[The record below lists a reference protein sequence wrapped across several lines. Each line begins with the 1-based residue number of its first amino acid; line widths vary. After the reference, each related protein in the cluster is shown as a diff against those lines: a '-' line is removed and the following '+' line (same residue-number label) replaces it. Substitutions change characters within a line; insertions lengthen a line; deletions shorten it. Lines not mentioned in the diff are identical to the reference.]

1 MKNLKKLFAI
11 ALVVGLMGAV
21 GVAYAAVT
29 KTPAEI
35 TAAVTGQTVS
45 EVNQERAAGQ
55 SYGAIANEAG
65 KLDEFKAQML
75 EQRKAL
81 LDERIKTGTLTE
93 EQAKQMPY
101 NPFDLTKVWYQKD
114 FPLIEVGVLELN
126 RNPDNY
132 FQDIEQAAFDPG
144 AVVPGISFSPDK
156 MLQGRLFSYGDA
168 QRYRLGVNHHQ
179 IPVNS
184 PRNASAHTSHR
195 DGQMRVDG
203 NAGSTLAYEPNSFG
217 EWEGQPEYM
226 EPPLELSGAAGTW
239 DFRVDDVDYFT
250 QPGKLF
256 RLMNPEQQQVLFEN
270 TARAMGD
277 APEFIK
283 LRHIGN
289 CYRADADYGKG
300 VANALGL
307 SLEEAIS

>member
-93 EQAKQMPY
+93 EQAKVIYERMQDRMA
-101 NPFDLTKVWYQKD
+101 NCTGDST
-114 FPLIEVGVLELN
+114 GMCGN
-126 RNPDNY
+126 R
-132 FQDIEQAAFDPG
+132 G
-144 AVVPGISFSPDK
+144 
-156 MLQGRLFSYGDA
+156 
-168 QRYRLGVNHHQ
+168 
-179 IPVNS
+179 
-184 PRNASAHTSHR
+184 
-195 DGQMRVDG
+195 
-203 NAGSTLAYEPNSFG
+203 AGS
-217 EWEGQPEYM
+217 GQGCGM
-226 EPPLELSGAAGTW
+226 GMG
-239 DFRVDDVDYFT
+239 RGNGNGNG
-250 QPGKLF
+250 QGM
-256 RLMNPEQQQVLFEN
+256 MNGGG
-270 TARAMGD
+270 RGMG
-277 APEFIK
+277 
-283 LRHIGN
+283 N
-289 CYRADADYGKG
+289 Y
-300 VANALGL
+300 LGGQ
-307 SLEEAIS
+307 